1 MDITMN
7 DCLAR
12 IAHLESVYA
21 ILCHAAP
28 AVLVDPR

>member
-1 MDITMN
+1 MDSKLN

-21 ILCHAAP
+21 CFRFTASTFLFHAG
-28 AVLVDPR
+28 